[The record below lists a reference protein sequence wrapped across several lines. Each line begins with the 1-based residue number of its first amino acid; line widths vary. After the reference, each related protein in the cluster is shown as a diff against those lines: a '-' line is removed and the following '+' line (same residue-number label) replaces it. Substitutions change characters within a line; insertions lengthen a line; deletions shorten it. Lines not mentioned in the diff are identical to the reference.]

1 VNDAARLA
9 LLCTLAALAGV
20 LYLYA
25 SDAEAASAPDEP
37 APPESDAF
45 GLADAVNSLVE
56 TVGLRAPR
64 GERNNNPGNIRLS
77 GTQWRGQ
84 VAGIDPAF
92 VTFATPQDGIRAIAV
107 ILKNYHARY
116 GINTVAGIIN
126 RWAPPVEND
135 TAAYAGAVARALGVG
150 VNDPLDMTDAGT
162 LQLLIESIIRHEN
175 GRQSYALADIAA
187 GVAMA

>member
-64 GERNNNPGNIRLS
+64 GERNNNPG
-77 GTQWRGQ
+77 
-84 VAGIDPAF
+84 
-92 VTFATPQDGIRAIAV
+92 
-107 ILKNYHARY
+107 
-116 GINTVAGIIN
+116 IIN